1 MLNFNSLNR
10 KICASNQ
17 FFNEGKDGANIKR
30 KAMAITMFLVIIGA
44 NLATSATAIASS
56 EVLLDLLQKSS

>member
-1 MLNFNSLNR
+1 MLNLTSLNR
-10 KICASNQ
+10 KICAFNQ
-17 FFNEGKDGANIKR
+17 FFNQSKDGANIKR